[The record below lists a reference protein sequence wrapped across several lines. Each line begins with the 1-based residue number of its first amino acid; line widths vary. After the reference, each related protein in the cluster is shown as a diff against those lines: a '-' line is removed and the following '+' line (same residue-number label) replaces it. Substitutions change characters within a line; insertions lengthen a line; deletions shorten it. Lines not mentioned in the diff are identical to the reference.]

1 MDRRNEEGRT
11 LKANMSKDSK
21 ELEGRLKMVKERR
34 RSRSNRKREILR
46 EICGRLQNS
55 QGGKKNFQIII
66 SKITPTGKRW
76 TELAGHIVSRY
87 SRKGFQL
94 TEKFPLA
101 KQYQGENRMV
111 SQRVRKKPN
120 PGRRGEN

>member
-1 MDRRNEEGRT
+1 M
-11 LKANMSKDSK
+11 KANMSKDSK
-21 ELEGRLKMVKERR
+21 ELEGRLKVVKER

-55 QGGKKNFQIII
+55 QGGKKKKNFQIII
-66 SKITPTGKRW
+66 SKIMPTRKRW

-94 TEKFPLA
+94 TGKFPLA
-101 KQYQGENRMV
+101 KQYQ
-111 SQRVRKKPN
+111 
-120 PGRRGEN
+120 